1 MKKLIGVILL
11 SLGLL
16 NARAQLTPSNQ
27 LFLFNPVLVNPSLA
41 GLHNGQ
47 AQLAYDTRWIGLDG
61 APKTAFLRYDKSF
74 SGNTGWDIAVMSDR
88 IGPISTMSLAN
99 CFSFFVHIRDEERLA
114 FGIRHHITQ
123 SYLNLS
129 VNQLI
134 DPTDP
139 LLAANQTG
147 IPVNNFDASVSYYN
161 PEKYMVGFSYI
172 NLIPQPR
179 FRFTNTVEQPVLSL
193 HGWYAQDI
201 GGDMA
206 LEAFALFT
214 SSPNTKMNINIGCMG
229 TLQQK
234 FGAGLNFSPANQIG
248 IFAYVRATEK
258 LSVFYNYNLP
268 ISDIYKVSKQS
279 HAIGLS
285 FRVGQET
292 LSGTRFLL
300 QPTNESTS
308 NRMF

>member
-1 MKKLIGVILL
+1 MKKLIGILLL
-11 SLGLL
+11 SLALFD
-16 NARAQLTPSNQ
+16 AKAQLTPDNQ
-27 LFLFNPVLVNPSLA
+27 MFMFNPVLVNPSFA

-47 AQLAYDTRWIGLDG
+47 AQLGYDARWLGLDG
-61 APKTAFLRYDKSF
+61 APKTAFLRYDKAF
-74 SGNTGWDIAVMSDR
+74 AGNTGWDIAVTSDK
-88 IGPISTMSLAN
+88 IGPVSSISLAN
-99 CFSFFVHIRDEERLA
+99 AFSFFVQIRDEERLA

-123 SYLNLS
+123 SYLNLTS
-129 VNQLI
+129 SQLI
-134 DPTDP
+134 DPSDP
-139 LLAANQTG
+139 LLNANQTG

-161 PEKYMVGFSYI
+161 PEKYMIGFSYI

-179 FRFTNTVEQPVLSL
+179 FRFTNTVEKPVLSL
-193 HGWYAQDI
+193 HGWYAYDI
-201 GGDMA
+201 ADDIS

-229 TLQQK
+229 VYQQK
-234 FGAGLNFSPANQIG
+234 FGGGLNFSPANQLG
-248 IFAYVRATEK
+248 IFAYVKATEK

-279 HAIGLS
+279 HSIGIS

-300 QPTNESTS
+300 QPTNESTA